1 MEQFSALNTECFDQ
15 RIAEAGATINPDLL
29 WLSYATE

>member
-1 MEQFSALNTECFDQ
+1 MEQFSPDTECFDQ

-29 WLSYATE
+29 WLSYAAE